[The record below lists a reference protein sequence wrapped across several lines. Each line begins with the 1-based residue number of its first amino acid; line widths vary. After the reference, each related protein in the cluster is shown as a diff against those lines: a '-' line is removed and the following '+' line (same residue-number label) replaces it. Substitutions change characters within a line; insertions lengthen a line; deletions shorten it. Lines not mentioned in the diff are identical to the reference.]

1 LKVVG
6 GCEDY
11 PPSPQRGAKPRK
23 QNSPLG
29 YLGVIKYYKMATKQL
44 AVGIDI
50 GGTNTVFG
58 FVDRDGNIL
67 AEEKL
72 KTSHYDDV
80 EVYVAALYEKIMLTQ
95 QKIKIENEITGFGIG
110 APMGNINK
118 GTIEYAANLPWKGI
132 IPLADL
138 FKRHTGQLVV
148 VTNDAN
154 AAAVGE
160 MIYGGAKNM
169 KDFVVI
175 TLGTGLG
182 SGFVVNGKL
191 LYGHDGFAG
200 ELGHTS
206 IRPDPFD
213 RDCDCGKKGCLE
225 TYVSATGLKRTMF
238 RIMADSVLPSDLRKY
253 SFDELDAEM
262 IHNAAK
268 GGDVLAKRAF
278 EQTGRMLGFK
288 LADLVAHTNPEAI
301 FLFGGL
307 AQAKELIFAPAR
319 EAMEENLL
327 HIYKGKVKLLP
338 SELSTRNAAVLGSSS
353 LIWSIKES

>member
-1 LKVVG
+1 
-6 GCEDY
+6 
-11 PPSPQRGAKPRK
+11 
-23 QNSPLG
+23 
-29 YLGVIKYYKMATKQL
+29 MASRQI
-44 AVGIDI
+44 AVGIDV

-58 FVDRDGNIL
+58 FVDREGNIL
-67 AEEKL
+67 GEDRI
-72 KTSHYDDV
+72 KTGQYDEI
-80 EVYVAALYEKIMLTQ
+80 EVYVAALYEKIMVAR
-95 QKIKIENEITGFGIG
+95 QKITEDIEIIGFGIG

-132 IPLADL
+132 VPLADV
-138 FKRHTGQLVV
+138 FRKHTDLPVV

-160 MIYGGAKNM
+160 MIYGGAKGMRN
-169 KDFVVI
+169 FVVI

-206 IRPDPFD
+206 VKPGTSN

-225 TYVSATGLKRTMF
+225 TYVSAPGLKRTLF
-238 RIMADSVLPSDLRKY
+238 KIMADSNKQSDLRNY
-253 SFDELDAEM
+253 AFNNLDAEQ
-262 IHNAAK
+262 IHQAAK
-268 GGDVLAKRAF
+268 NGDQLAKRAF
-278 EQTGRMLGFK
+278 EQTGMILGFK

-307 AQAKELIFAPAR
+307 AQAKELIFEPAKK
-319 EAMEENLL
+319 AMEENLL
-327 HIYKGKVKLLP
+327 YIYRGKVKLLP
-338 SELSTRNAAVLGSSS
+338 SQLSTQNAAVLGASS
-353 LIWSIKES
+353 LIWSLRES